1 MVGAMKIGM
10 MRIAQHIGLLCGY
23 LMLMLGMA
31 WICLHWRSGH
41 LISKS
46 RTQPIEGRNS
56 LVVPLCCLHLK
67 LWYLHLSL
75 MLRVMAKL
83 RQKYNMLSYNIEAL
97 ITIMQ

>member
-1 MVGAMKIGM
+1 
-10 MRIAQHIGLLCGY
+10 
-23 LMLMLGMA
+23 
-31 WICLHWRSGH
+31 
-41 LISKS
+41 
-46 RTQPIEGRNS
+46 